1 MFLWSNRKNAQISHF
16 VWSCSVIYQLS
27 NKNAEIPPNLGS
39 KSILE
44 LIGLSTFGVSQQFQA
59 KGQQIQANRQQTSN
73 KHRQISH
80 CACVCVVV
88 VQQLVDG
95 KLKMG
100 QNCGWGT
107 I

>member
-16 VWSCSVIYQLS
+16 VWSCGIIYQLS

-44 LIGLSTFGVSQQFQA
+44 LIGLSTFSVSQQF
-59 KGQQIQANRQQTSN
+59 QANRQQTSN
-73 KHRQISH
+73 KHRQISRH
-80 CACVCVVV
+80 ACVRVVV
-88 VQQLVDG
+88 VEG
-95 KLKMG
+95 KLKMR